1 MNAKQALR
9 ALIVYD
15 SIGGRSE
22 ATAKAVA
29 DELQTEGYQV
39 TLKSVHVSDPDE
51 VTDYQLLVVGT
62 WVYQLLFAQFPS
74 REILN
79 FVANLPSLEGKQA
92 AVFATHL
99 FNADHVVGKL
109 EEALSDRHAEIVAL
123 HQVKAYAPQAGAKTF
138 AQMLAGR
145 YSQYPSSL

>member
-1 MNAKQALR
+1 MNANNALR

-29 DELQTEGYQV
+29 DELRTEGYHV
-39 TLKSVHVSDPDE
+39 SLKSVHVSDPEE
-51 VTDYQLLVVGT
+51 VKDYQLLVVGT
-62 WVYQLLFAQFPS
+62 WVYPLFFVQFPS

-99 FNADHVVGKL
+99 FSADHAIAKL
-109 EEALSDRHAEIVAL
+109 EEALHDRHAEIVAL
-123 HQVKAYAPQAGAKTF
+123 HQVKAFAPDAGAKAF

-145 YSQYPSSL
+145 YSSSPSGL

>member
-1 MNAKQALR
+1 MNSKNALR

-15 SIGGRSE
+15 SVGGRSE

-29 DELQTEGYQV
+29 DELRTEGYHV
-39 TLKSVHVSDPDE
+39 TLKSVHVCEPDE
-51 VTDYQLLVVGT
+51 ATEYDLLVVGT
-62 WVYQLLFAQFPS
+62 WVYQFFLVQFPS
-74 REILN
+74 REVLH
-79 FVANLPSLEGKQA
+79 FVANLPSLEGKKA

-99 FNADHVVGKL
+99 FNADHVVSKL

-123 HQVKAYAPQAGAKTF
+123 HQVKAFAPDAGAKAF

-145 YSQYPSSL
+145 YTQSPSSL

>member
-1 MNAKQALR
+1 MNAKNPLR

-29 DELQTEGYQV
+29 DELQTEGYHV
-39 TLKSVHVSDPDE
+39 TLKSVHVSEAEE
-51 VTDYQLLVVGT
+51 VKDYDLLVVGT
-62 WVYQLLFAQFPS
+62 WVYQFFFAQFPS
-74 REILN
+74 REILH

-109 EEALSDRHAEIVAL
+109 EEALRDRHAEIVAL
-123 HQVKAYAPQAGAKTF
+123 HQVKAYAPHAGAKAF
-138 AQMLAGR
+138 AQMLSGR
-145 YSQYPSSL
+145 YTQSPSSL

>member
-1 MNAKQALR
+1 MNAKNPLR

-29 DELQTEGYQV
+29 DELLTEGYQV
-39 TLKSVHVSDPDE
+39 TLKSVHVSDAHE
-51 VTDYQLLVVGT
+51 VKDYHLLVVGT
-62 WVYQLLFAQFPS
+62 WVYQLLFLQFPS

-99 FNADHVVGKL
+99 FTNADHVVGKL
-109 EEALSDRHAEIVAL
+109 EHALADRHAEIVAL
-123 HQVKAYAPQAGAKTF
+123 HQVKAFAPDAGAKAF

-145 YSQYPSSL
+145 

>member
-1 MNAKQALR
+1 MNAKNPLR

-29 DELQTEGYQV
+29 DELQTEGYDV
-39 TLKSVHVSDPDE
+39 TLKSVHVCDSEE
-51 VTDYQLLVVGT
+51 VQDYQLLVVGT
-62 WVYQLLFAQFPS
+62 WVYHLLFLQFPS
-74 REILN
+74 LEVLN
-79 FVANLPSLEGKQA
+79 FVASLPSLEGKKA

-99 FNADHVVGKL
+99 FNADHVIGKL
-109 EEALSDRHAEIVAL
+109 EEALRDRQAEIVAL
-123 HQVKAYAPQAGAKTF
+123 HQVKAYAPRAGARAF

-145 YSQYPSSL
+145 

>member
-1 MNAKQALR
+1 MNAKTPLR

-29 DELQTEGYQV
+29 DELKTEGYDV
-39 TLKSVHVSDPDE
+39 TLKSVHVCEAAE
-51 VTDYQLLVVGT
+51 VEDYQLLVVGT
-62 WVYQLLFAQFPS
+62 WVYQLFFAQFPS
-74 REILN
+74 REILH

-99 FNADHVVGKL
+99 FNADHVVAKL
-109 EEALSDRHAEIVAL
+109 EEALSTRHAEIVAL
-123 HQVKAYAPQAGAKTF
+123 HQVKAYAPHAGAKTF

-145 YSQYPSSL
+145 